1 MKRYH
6 FLCCVFLLGIILC
19 SCQTQ
24 TVESSNKNQQ
34 LEQKEKDEKDL
45 KLSLQSSIGN
55 PPLERSNA
63 LYAEILQGDFLTTII
78 NSILLGLFI
87 GRIGQLPTPGFGNM
101 MMLEMKRLI
110 LGI

>member
-6 FLCCVFLLGIILC
+6 FLFCVFLLGIILC

-34 LEQKEKDEKDL
+34 LEQKEEL
-45 KLSLQSSIGN
+45 
-55 PPLERSNA
+55 
-63 LYAEILQGDFLTTII
+63 LQGDFLNTII

>member
-1 MKRYH
+1 MFVLK
-6 FLCCVFLLGIILC
+6 LIGKVCVLPVIIVLAVLLGIVKVCVGIYSFARALFGLLIGALVIL
-19 SCQTQ
+19 
-24 TVESSNKNQQ
+24 TV
-34 LEQKEKDEKDL
+34 
-45 KLSLQSSIGN
+45 IFY
-55 PPLERSNA
+55 A